1 MKNGEYM
8 RDHIRNFFDVVDKLE
23 EMELCIINDLLAI
36 LLLYSIPDEYEP
48 FRIAIETQEKLPQL
62 EALKIKLLEEYE
74 ARKRNS
80 KENVSDAMFIFKN
93 PGRSSQPKKSE
104 NSKTERFKFACHTC
118 GKIGH
123 MAKDCR
129 SKLFKPKNPKTKPTE
144 STRKAGVVMKFHVE
158 HDKRWCLDL
167 GTSSLMCSE
176 KAKFQEMRTPK
187 VKTLN
192 LANSWSTKIVG
203 SGTVKLSVE
212 ENLTVRL
219 HETLYVPDLRSNLL
233 SVAKMTEHG
242 FEVIFRRNEAIVT
255 NPDTGENV
263 IVARRDKDMY
273 YIDEL
278 SEESRV
284 SQTRSQISMS
294 LQEWHE
300 RFGHLNE
307 KDLKNIIRKQK
318 VDGIDIKADE
328 ALPVCET
335 CVKGKQTR
343 KPFTRSVSQT
353 TELLELVHTDV
364 CGPMRVNSLAGSR
377 YFVTFIDDK
386 SRWCEVYFIKKKTE
400 VIEKFKEYK
409 SLVEKK
415 TERKIKT
422 VRSDSGTEYTSPL
435 PERFSGTRRH
445 QTRTHCRIHATT
457 KWSSRKK
464 KQKLG
469 GDGEVLD
476 DTIGTLRKYLG

>member
-1 MKNGEYM
+1 
-8 RDHIRNFFDVVDKLE
+8 
-23 EMELCIINDLLAI
+23 
-36 LLLYSIPDEYEP
+36 
-48 FRIAIETQEKLPQL
+48 
-62 EALKIKLLEEYE
+62 
-74 ARKRNS
+74 
-80 KENVSDAMFIFKN
+80 
-93 PGRSSQPKKSE
+93 
-104 NSKTERFKFACHTC
+104 
-118 GKIGH
+118 
-123 MAKDCR
+123 
-129 SKLFKPKNPKTKPTE
+129 
-144 STRKAGVVMKFHVE
+144 
-158 HDKRWCLDL
+158 
-167 GTSSLMCSE
+167 
-176 KAKFQEMRTPK
+176 
-187 VKTLN
+187 
-192 LANSWSTKIVG
+192 
-203 SGTVKLSVE
+203 
-212 ENLTVRL
+212 VRL
-219 HETLYVPDLRSNLL
+219 DETLYVPDLRSNLL

-284 SQTRSQISMS
+284 SQTRSQIPMS

-343 KPFTRSVSQT
+343 KPFTRSVSQS

-364 CGPMRVNSLAGSR
+364 CGPMHVNSLAGSR

-386 SRWCEVYFIKKKTE
+386 SRWCEVYFMKKKSE
-400 VIEKFKEYK
+400 VIEKFKEYQ

-415 TERKIKT
+415 TERKI
-422 VRSDSGTEYTSPL
+422 RSDNGTEYTSHYL
-435 PERFSGTRRH
+435 KDFLKQEGIRH
-445 QTRTHCRIHATT
+445 ELTVEYTP
-457 KWSSRKK
+457 
-464 KQKLG
+464 
-469 GDGEVLD
+469 
-476 DTIGTLRKYLG
+476 

>member
-1 MKNGEYM
+1 MK
-8 RDHIRNFFDVVDKLE
+8 
-23 EMELCIINDLLAI
+23 
-36 LLLYSIPDEYEP
+36 
-48 FRIAIETQEKLPQL
+48 T
-62 EALKIKLLEEYE
+62 
-74 ARKRNS
+74 
-80 KENVSDAMFIFKN
+80 
-93 PGRSSQPKKSE
+93 
-104 NSKTERFKFACHTC
+104 
-118 GKIGH
+118 
-123 MAKDCR
+123 AK
-129 SKLFKPKNPKTKPTE
+129 
-144 STRKAGVVMKFHVE
+144 V
-158 HDKRWCLDL
+158 
-167 GTSSLMCSE
+167 
-176 KAKFQEMRTPK
+176 Q
-187 VKTLN
+187 TLN

-203 SGTVKLSVE
+203 SGTVKLRVE

-219 HETLYVPDLRSNLL
+219 NETLYVPDLRSNLL

-284 SQTRSQISMS
+284 SQISMS

-335 CVKGKQTR
+335 CVKGKQRR
-343 KPFTRSVSQT
+343 KPFTRSVSQS

-386 SRWCEVYFIKKKTE
+386 STWCEVYFMKKKSE
-400 VIEKFKEYK
+400 VTEKFKEYK
-409 SLVEKK
+409 CLVEKK

-422 VRSDSGTEYTSPL
+422 VRSDNGTEYTSHYL
-435 PERFSGTRRH
+435 KDFLN
-445 QTRTHCRIHATT
+445 
-457 KWSSRKK
+457 KK
-464 KQKLG
+464 AS
-469 GDGEVLD
+469 
-476 DTIGTLRKYLG
+476 DTNLL

>member
-1 MKNGEYM
+1 MSYTNVKIEPLGKENFDTWKIQIEALLIKNDSWKYVNGTIPKPKEPPEAVTTWESNDAKARSDLILTICPSELKQIKNCPTSKDIWNKLHSVYQSQGPARKAMLLKTLILLKMKNGEDM
-8 RDHIRNFFDVVDKLE
+8 RDHIRNFFDVVVKLE

-36 LLLYSIPDEYEP
+36 LLLYSIPDEYET

-80 KENVSDAMFIFKN
+80 KENVSDAMFINKN

-104 NSKTERFKFACHTC
+104 DSKTERFKFACHTC

-129 SKLFKPKNPKTKPTE
+129 SKLFKPKNPKMKPTE
-144 STRKAGVVMKFHVE
+144 STRKAEVVMKLHVE
-158 HDKRWCLDL
+158 HDKRWCLDS
-167 GTSSLMCSE
+167 GASSHMCSE
-176 KAKFQEMRTPK
+176 KAKFQEMKTPK
-187 VKTLN
+187 VQTLN
-192 LANSWSTKIVG
+192 LANSCSTKIEG
-203 SGTVKLSVE
+203 SGTVQVSVE

-219 HETLYVPDLRSNLL
+219 DETLYVPDLRSNLL

-284 SQTRSQISMS
+284 SQISMS

-300 RFGHLNE
+300 RFSHLNE

-318 VDGIDIKADE
+318 VDGIDIKTDE

-343 KPFTRSVSQT
+343 KPFTRSVSQS

-364 CGPMRVNSLAGSR
+364 CGPMRVNSLAGS
-377 YFVTFIDDK
+377 
-386 SRWCEVYFIKKKTE
+386 
-400 VIEKFKEYK
+400 
-409 SLVEKK
+409 
-415 TERKIKT
+415 
-422 VRSDSGTEYTSPL
+422 
-435 PERFSGTRRH
+435 
-445 QTRTHCRIHATT
+445 
-457 KWSSRKK
+457 
-464 KQKLG
+464 
-469 GDGEVLD
+469 
-476 DTIGTLRKYLG
+476 

>member
-1 MKNGEYM
+1 VNGTIPKPKEPPEDVTTWESNDTKARSDLILTICPSELKQIKNCPTSKDIWNKLHSVYQSQGPARKAMLLKTLIWLKMKNGEDM
-8 RDHIRNFFDVVDKLE
+8 RDHIRNFFDIVDKLE

-48 FRIAIETQEKLPQL
+48 FRIARETQKKLPQL

-74 ARKRNS
+74 ALKRNS
-80 KENVSDAMFIFKN
+80 KENVSDAMFINKN
-93 PGRSSQPKKSE
+93 PGRSNQPKKSE
-104 NSKTERFKFACHTC
+104 NSKIERLKFVCHTC

-144 STRKAGVVMKFHVE
+144 SIRKAEVVMKLHVE
-158 HDKRWCLDL
+158 HDKRWCLDS
-167 GTSSLMCSE
+167 GASSHMCSE
-176 KAKFQEMRTPK
+176 KAKFQEMKNSK
-187 VKTLN
+187 VQTLN
-192 LANSWSTKIVG
+192 LANSCSTKIVG

-219 HETLYVPDLRSNLL
+219 DETLYVPDLRSNLL
-233 SVAKMTEHG
+233 SVAKMIKHG

-278 SEESRV
+278 SEESRAL
-284 SQTRSQISMS
+284 QTRSQISMS

-307 KDLKNIIRKQK
+307 KDFRNIIRKQK

-335 CVKGKQTR
+335 RVKGKQTR

-353 TELLELVHTDV
+353 TELLEL
-364 CGPMRVNSLAGSR
+364 AGSR
-377 YFVTFIDDK
+377 YFVTFIDD
-386 SRWCEVYFIKKKTE
+386 
-400 VIEKFKEYK
+400 
-409 SLVEKK
+409 
-415 TERKIKT
+415 
-422 VRSDSGTEYTSPL
+422 
-435 PERFSGTRRH
+435 
-445 QTRTHCRIHATT
+445 
-457 KWSSRKK
+457 
-464 KQKLG
+464 
-469 GDGEVLD
+469 
-476 DTIGTLRKYLG
+476 